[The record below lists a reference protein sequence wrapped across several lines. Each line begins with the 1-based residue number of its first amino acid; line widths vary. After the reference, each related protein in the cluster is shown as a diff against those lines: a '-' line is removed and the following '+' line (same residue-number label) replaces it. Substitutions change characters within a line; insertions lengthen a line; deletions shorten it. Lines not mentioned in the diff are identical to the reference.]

1 MSRRTSR
8 IPQRDGRSERWRAH
22 RESRRQELIA
32 AAMAVVS
39 ELGAHVGMDDI
50 AKASGIAKPVF
61 YRYFKDKAD
70 LFIEVGRVVAE
81 QVVLETTIAIDA
93 ADSPRAKLAAGIE
106 AYLYGIESRPEL
118 YRFAV
123 LHRDLGDYVT
133 IVGLHA
139 TRVIAQFMREA
150 EMDAGTAELWG
161 FGIVGLVR
169 GAADRWLEQ
178 PTMSRAAVVRDL
190 TELIWPG
197 QSGRSSGV
205 RGGSPSHGDEALR
218 SSSTRKREGGATS
231 KGGTLRRGEAP
242 GG

>member
-8 IPQRDGRSERWRAH
+8 VPQRDGRSERWKAH

-32 AAMAVVS
+32 AVVAVVS
-39 ELGAHVGMDDI
+39 ELGAEVGMDDI
-50 AKASGIAKPVF
+50 ARASGIAKPVY

-70 LFIEVGRVVAE
+70 LFVEVGRVAAE

-93 ADSPRAKLAAGIE
+93 AGSPRAKLAAGIE
-106 AYLYGIESRPEL
+106 AYLGGIESRPEL

-123 LHRDLGDYVT
+123 RHRDLGDYVT

-139 TRVIAQFMREA
+139 TRVIAQFMRETDS
-150 EMDAGTAELWG
+150 DASTAELWG

-178 PTMSRAAVVRDL
+178 GTASRADVVRDL
-190 TELIWPG
+190 TELIWP
-197 QSGRSSGV
+197 QQPGRSSGV
-205 RGGSPSHGDEALR
+205 RAASPSHSGEALR
-218 SSSTRKREGGATS
+218 
-231 KGGTLRRGEAP
+231 
-242 GG
+242 